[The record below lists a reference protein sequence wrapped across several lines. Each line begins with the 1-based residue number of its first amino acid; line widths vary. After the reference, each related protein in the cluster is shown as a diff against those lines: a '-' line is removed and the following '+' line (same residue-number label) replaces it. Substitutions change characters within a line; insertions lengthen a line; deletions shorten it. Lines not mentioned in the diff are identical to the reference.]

1 MQRIYL
7 VRFCLH
13 PAHLALLAQR
23 LQLLLRPV
31 LYCPDVLHGQAVPE
45 VHPTEHLPMEVGEQ
59 PPLRLLYKTFYAV
72 LQPEPLELHRHQ
84 LVARHHRLDGRL
96 PVGPDQR
103 TPPRL
108 LRLEL
113 GRVLFLFVVAGRDR
127 VVGYVDVDDFALPQL
142 VGRKLVDLCQHTIIT
157 TEITEDAAVT
167 VAALGLRRQMA
178 PQIPTTTHSILPTPQ
193 NLQNFNK
200 KININGHRHETNQNK
215 NSLWGQL

>member
-1 MQRIYL
+1 
-7 VRFCLH
+7 
-13 PAHLALLAQR
+13 
-23 LQLLLRPV
+23 
-31 LYCPDVLHGQAVPE
+31 
-45 VHPTEHLPMEVGEQ
+45 MEVGEQ

-167 VAALGLRRQMA
+167 GAALGLDGRWRRKYR
-178 PQIPTTTHSILPTPQ
+178 PPPTLYFRHRKICTILTEKSTLTDTVTKPTKTRI
-193 NLQNFNK
+193 LSGDNFK
-200 KININGHRHETNQNK
+200 KIQLK
-215 NSLWGQL
+215 N